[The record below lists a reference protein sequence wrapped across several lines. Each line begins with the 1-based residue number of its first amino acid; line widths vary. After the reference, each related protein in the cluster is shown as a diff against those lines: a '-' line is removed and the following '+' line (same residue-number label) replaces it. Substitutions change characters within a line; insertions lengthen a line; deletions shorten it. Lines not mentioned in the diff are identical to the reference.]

1 MIFLR
6 LKKKKKNDSSKAV
19 WGSAMAFPNNASTVS
34 TAQSWHLRGQEAS
47 SVEIKVRVVHI
58 YLFLDPVKV
67 KSR

>member
-6 LKKKKKNDSSKAV
+6 FFKKDSSKAV

-34 TAQSWHLRGQEAS
+34 VAPSWHLRDQEAS

-58 YLFLDPVKV
+58 YLFLDPVKM